1 VSKGYNI
8 YIRRKLKKKKQPAS
22 RKREK
27 TAAGRPHER

>member
-8 YIRRKLKKKKQPAS
+8 YIRRKLKKEKAAGQQE
-22 RKREK
+22 KRK